1 MAEWGKFV
9 VARITYREALRQ
21 ALRQGMRRD
30 SSVFLIGEDIGKCW
44 GGAFKVTEGLAEEF
58 GDQRVRDTPISEST
72 IIGAGV
78 GAAITGMRPVAEIMF
93 GDLSALAMDQIANQA
108 AKIRYMFGGQASCPL
123 IIRTPFGA
131 GVNIASHHSQSL
143 EAWFMHV
150 PGLQVAVPSTP
161 YDAKGLLTTA
171 LRGNNPVFFCEH
183 KLLYPIEGEVPE
195 EEYTVPFGAA
205 EIKRKGSDVTVV
217 ATMYMVHKALKAAA
231 ALENEGVNV
240 EVIDPRT
247 LTPLDKNTIIDSVKK
262 TGKMVVV
269 SEDCKTA
276 GVSAEIAS
284 VIAEEAI
291 DFLDS
296 AIKRVTTADTPIPF
310 SPPLEQYIIPDER
323 TIVKA
328 IKEIM

>member
-1 MAEWGKFV
+1 M
-9 VARITYREALRQ
+9 ARITYREALRQ

-58 GDQRVRDTPISEST
+58 GDERVRDTPISEST

-123 IIRTPFGA
+123 VIRTPFGA

-161 YDAKGLLTTA
+161 YDAKGLLATA

-183 KLLYPIEGEVPE
+183 KLLYPMEGEVPE

-231 ALENEGVNV
+231 ALEKEGVNV

-247 LTPLDKNTIIDSVKK
+247 LTPLDKKTIIDSVKK
-262 TGKMVVV
+262 TGKRVVV

-284 VIAEEAI
+284 VVAEEAI

-296 AIKRVTTADTPIPF
+296 AIKRVTAADTPIPF

-328 IKEIM
+328 IQEVM